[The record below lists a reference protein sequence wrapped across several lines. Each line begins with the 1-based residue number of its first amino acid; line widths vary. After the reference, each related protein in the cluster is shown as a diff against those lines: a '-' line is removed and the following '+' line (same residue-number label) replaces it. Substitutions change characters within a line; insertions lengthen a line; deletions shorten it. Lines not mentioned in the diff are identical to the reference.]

1 MFSSGLF
8 NTLLIVLIL
17 TSHKQ
22 AISFRVK
29 FLSFIFFMINFLS
42 TKIGVNDKTPINI
55 EKFGN
60 TSCASIPLILTEIKS
75 STKNNMLVGFGV
87 GMSMGTCIVDL
98 EKTTFNHGVYNDK
111 I

>member
-1 MFSSGLF
+1 
-8 NTLLIVLIL
+8 
-17 TSHKQ
+17 
-22 AISFRVK
+22 
-29 FLSFIFFMINFLS
+29 MINFLS

-87 GMSMGTCIVDL
+87 GMSMGTCIVNL
-98 EKTTFNHGVYNDK
+98 ENTTFNHGVYNDK